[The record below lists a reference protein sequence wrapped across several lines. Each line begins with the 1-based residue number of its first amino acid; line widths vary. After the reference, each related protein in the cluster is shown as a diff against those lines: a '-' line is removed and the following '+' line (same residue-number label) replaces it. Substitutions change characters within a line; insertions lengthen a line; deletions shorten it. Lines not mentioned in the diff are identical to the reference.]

1 MAANE
6 LEFEAVYRSF
16 HERIHRYLE
25 RFSGQTEVDDLVQ
38 VVFLRVSS
46 SLADFRGDSAL
57 STWIYRIATNVA
69 IDRSRRADA
78 HDVEASLDD
87 ENQPN
92 WSLLDEQPLPDE
104 QVMRREMYDCFG
116 EYVKDLPA
124 AYRAVVI
131 LSDLED
137 LPNREIAEI
146 LGLSLD
152 TVKIR
157 LHRGRAMLFHQL
169 RQNCKAE
176 DWL

>member
-1 MAANE
+1 MAANG
-6 LEFEAVYRSF
+6 LEFDAVYRSF
-16 HERIHRYLE
+16 HERIRRYLE
-25 RFSGQTEVDDLVQ
+25 RFSGQAEVDDLVQ

-46 SLADFRGDSAL
+46 SLHDFRGDSAL

-69 IDRSRRADA
+69 IDQSRRP
-78 HDVEASLDD
+78 DVRAVESSLDD
-87 ENQPN
+87 ENQPDM
-92 WSLLDEQPLPDE
+92 SLLDEQPLPDDE
-104 QVMRREMYDCFG
+104 VMRREMYDCFAQ
-116 EYVKDLPA
+116 YVKDLPT

-137 LPNREIAEI
+137 LPNREIADV
-146 LGLSLD
+146 LGVSLD

-157 LHRGRAMLFHQL
+157 LHRGRTMLFHQL